1 MPRRSGSC
9 VSSTTAQARRYRWA
23 ILSAGVFAQAA
34 FSAILLGLPSI
45 APAIQQHYR
54 LSLTQVGIV
63 LAAVNFGAILTMLPW
78 GLVADR
84 IGERAVIVIGQ
95 VGAGAALVAAGSTSS
110 YGSVVAALAVVG
122 LLGAGVNAASGRA
135 VWKKSCEPRVV
146 RMAATMQATVRA
158 ASVASGALLALSS
171 KL

>member
-1 MPRRSGSC
+1 MPTRSGSC
-9 VSSTTAQARRYRWA
+9 VGSTTAQARRYRWA

-84 IGERAVIVIGQ
+84 IGERVVIVIGQ
-95 VGAGAALVAAGSTSS
+95 VGAGAALVAGVQAPSAPPI
-110 YGSVVAALAVVG
+110 AAPAPGQAVKT
-122 LLGAGVNAASGRA
+122 A
-135 VWKKSCEPRVV
+135 
-146 RMAATMQATVRA
+146 
-158 ASVASGALLALSS
+158 
-171 KL
+171 